1 MGVWSPGEK
10 FLTEHQIIA
19 SAQYVNNTWRYER
32 ILGASH
38 WVQLDKP
45 DEVNRLLV
53 DFLDPSVMTETGAA
67 RPSVA

>member
-10 FLTEHQIIA
+10 FLTEHQMLA
-19 SAQYVNNTWRYER
+19 SPQYVDGVWRYER

-45 DEVNRLLV
+45 DEVNALLL
-53 DFLDPSVMTETGAA
+53 DFLDPQAGS
-67 RPSVA
+67 